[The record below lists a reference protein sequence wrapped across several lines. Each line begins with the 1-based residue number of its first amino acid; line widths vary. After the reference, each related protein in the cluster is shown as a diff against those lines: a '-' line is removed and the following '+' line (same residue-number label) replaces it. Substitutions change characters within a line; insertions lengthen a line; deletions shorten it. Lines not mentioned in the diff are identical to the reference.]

1 MSAELPRE
9 TASPEPP
16 TQPEPVVGDEEAA
29 QGSIDTVANG
39 TDQSIVMF
47 VAGATLLP
55 FLQAVWGAVGT
66 RIGERL
72 DDTTRSALSRV
83 LRRELE
89 ETPLR
94 DGATHRHLRSPGG
107 TRIRIDAGMPEEALQ
122 QLLTM
127 AFEPLE
133 EGGSDVPALVRWTS
147 GSWLA
152 TVARSGRLCD
162 LNWDAERSCWVDAS
176 ATPTA

>member
-1 MSAELPRE
+1 MSAEPARG
-9 TASPEPP
+9 TASPESA
-16 TQPEPVVGDEEAA
+16 PEPEHAGGEEEAA
-29 QGSIDTVANG
+29 QRSFGVVANSSP
-39 TDQSIVMF
+39 DAIVMF

-55 FLQAVWGAVGT
+55 FLQAMWGAVGA

-72 DDTTRSALSRV
+72 DDTTRGALSRV

-94 DGATHRHLRSPGG
+94 DGATHRYLRSPGG
-107 TRIRIDAGMPEEALQ
+107 TRVGIDAGMPEEALQ

-133 EGGSDVPALVRWTS
+133 EGGPDVPALVRWTS
-147 GSWLA
+147 G
-152 TVARSGRLCD
+152 G
-162 LNWDAERSCWVDAS
+162 
-176 ATPTA
+176 